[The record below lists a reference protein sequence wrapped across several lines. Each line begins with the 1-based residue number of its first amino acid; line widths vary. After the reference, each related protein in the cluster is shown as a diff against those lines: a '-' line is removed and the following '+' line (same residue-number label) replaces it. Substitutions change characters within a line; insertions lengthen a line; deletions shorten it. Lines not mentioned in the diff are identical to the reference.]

1 MIEPESRA
9 RMRPGRRVACK
20 MIKQKKIKEKIKKY
34 LVQEIEIMMSITH
47 KNILRFLEA
56 KKTKNNIYIFVEFC
70 NGGDLR
76 RLLELM
82 GGKLPEGF
90 VKRIVKQIAL
100 GLDHLNE
107 RGAMHRD
114 LKLDNI
120 LINFP
125 EFEEGKVV
133 PDEFIEEFDYETQ
146 EIEVIIG
153 DLGFAKS
160 LKDNN
165 DLATSY

>member
-1 MIEPESRA
+1 
-9 RMRPGRRVACK
+9 MRKGRRVACK

-34 LVQEIEIMMSITH
+34 LVQEIEIMMKIKH
-47 KNILRFLEA
+47 ENILRFLEA
-56 KKTKNNIYIFVEFC
+56 KKTSNNIYIFVEFC

-76 RLLELM
+76 RLLEL
-82 GGKLPEGF
+82 KEGRLEESL
-90 VKRIVKQIAL
+90 VRKIVKQIAA
-100 GLDHLNE
+100 GLNYLNE
-107 RGAMHRD
+107 NNAMHRD

-125 EFEEGKVV
+125 NSKSGKVV
-133 PDEFIEEFDYETQ
+133 SDEYIEKFDHEKE

-160 LKDNN
+160 MANTDM
-165 DLATSY
+165 TMSY